1 MTCVKVIFTKSPNT
15 FLTSTVCTQ
24 RNEFFSSVTHGQYWW
39 KFSVVTVFPSGVMQV
54 LQNHGFHP
62 GTPERGC
69 KTEALPPLP
78 FEKGAMGAQVPFH
91 TIIISNFMIYQYQ
104 LETNLLQLF
113 VHT

>member
-1 MTCVKVIFTKSPNT
+1 MVNIGGN
-15 FLTSTVCTQ
+15 FLLLLCFLVVLCKFFRITGSTQ
-24 RNEFFSSVTHGQYWW
+24 GRRNGGAKRRH
-39 KFSVVTVFPSGVMQV
+39 
-54 LQNHGFHP
+54 
-62 GTPERGC
+62 C
-69 KTEALPPLP
+69 PPLP